1 LDPEEKRSDEE
12 ILEILEKAGLV
23 ELILKKKK
31 EEDEKKKELDAKLTP
46 EQLA

>member
-1 LDPEEKRSDEE
+1 MRTDKE
-12 ILEILEKAGLV
+12 ILDLLGKAGLV

-31 EEDEKKKELDAKLTP
+31 EEEDKKKELDAKLTP